1 MQDHEAIQTLLD
13 ARGLAYESLA
23 RAFAEEPNGD
33 VALLFASEDFAKTCS
48 VLDDGKGALPAALAD
63 VAAAARRQGAQ
74 ACKAEYGRWFV
85 AQEADVYPWESVHV
99 TGERVLFQRCTLEV
113 REAYRAQGFQAAG
126 YPHEPDD
133 HLATEL
139 HFMGRLASR
148 AARECEAGEARAC
161 AEALVASLGFLKD
174 HLGKWA
180 GSFADSFD
188 DALAKDGRAG
198 EGRAFYAACARLVE
212 RLVAS
217 DARLLEE
224 VAFAVAA

>member
-133 HLATEL
+133 HLAT
-139 HFMGRLASR
+139 GACTSWAGWRLAPRGNVRR
-148 AARECEAGEARAC
+148 AKRARAPKR
-161 AEALVASLGFLKD
+161 LWRRLG
-174 HLGKWA
+174 
-180 GSFADSFD
+180 S
-188 DALAKDGRAG
+188 
-198 EGRAFYAACARLVE
+198 
-212 RLVAS
+212 
-217 DARLLEE
+217 
-224 VAFAVAA
+224 